1 MATKMPPKGAL
12 ALAAEEPDEASQGE
26 LPDDEMT
33 EGAAQP
39 PDAPAAPDGGPMGE
53 GDGPGI
59 GAGGKEP
66 IDPRLIELSN
76 LVVSRVR
83 QAMAANG
90 SELASALK
98 ADPVQAAVEIG
109 TGAVREVAKAA
120 SEAGKPIPFEVLLV
134 AGMQALKDLAAL
146 ASELGYLPD
155 EQIESFLKEG
165 FQQSVAAYA
174 QMDMAD
180 GLIDEQALQSVQQ
193 KVGAAGAQGM
203 AGGGALAQAAGE
215 GG

>member
-12 ALAAEEPDEASQGE
+12 AMAAEEPDGPTDAEAPEQE
-26 LPDDEMT
+26 AA
-33 EGAAQP
+33 EGAAEQP
-39 PDAPAAPDGGPMGE
+39 GGGAMGE
-53 GDGPGI
+53 EDGPGI
-59 GAGGKEP
+59 GAGGQEP
-66 IDPRLIELSN
+66 IDPRLIELAN

-83 QAMAANG
+83 QAMAGNG

-120 SEAGKPIPFEVLLV
+120 AEAGKPIPFEVLLV

>member
-1 MATKMPPKGAL
+1 MATKMPPKGVL
-12 ALAAEEPDEASQGE
+12 AQAAGEEPGEAAENETPDQEQGEEASGM
-26 LPDDEMT
+26 P
-33 EGAAQP
+33 EGA
-39 PDAPAAPDGGPMGE
+39 GPGQEDM
-53 GDGPGI
+53 PGI
-59 GAGGKEP
+59 GTGGEKP
-66 IDPRLIELSN
+66 IDPRLIELAN

-83 QAMAANG
+83 QAMAASG
-90 SELASALK
+90 QELATALK

-120 SEAGKPIPFEVLLV
+120 DEAGKPIPFEVLLV

-146 ASELGYLPD
+146 ANELGYLPD

-165 FQQSVAAYA
+165 FQQSVRAYA
-174 QMDMAD
+174 EMDMAD
-180 GLIDEQALQSVQQ
+180 GLIDDQALQEVQQ

-203 AGGGALAQAAGE
+203 GGGGVLARAAE